1 MKLLH
6 VVSMCEEKMA
16 LASDP
21 VIPFCDGSAE
31 DTGGSAQKLKVSV

>member
-1 MKLLH
+1 MY
-6 VVSMCEEKMA
+6 EEKMA

-31 DTGGSAQKLKVSV
+31 GTGRSAQKLKVLV